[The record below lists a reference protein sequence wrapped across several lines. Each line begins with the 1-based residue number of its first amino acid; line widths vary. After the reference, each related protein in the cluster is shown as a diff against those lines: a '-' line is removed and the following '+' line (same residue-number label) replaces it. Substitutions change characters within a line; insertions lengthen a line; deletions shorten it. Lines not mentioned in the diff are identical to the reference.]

1 MTNMGTKLSP
11 QTDKTSYLRHHSPS
25 RCRSQESGYYGL
37 SIDRKRKILP
47 LSVNIHR
54 MPSLDGIRAI
64 AITLVFLSHVGFGS
78 VVPGGLG
85 VTIFF
90 FLSGFLIT
98 TILIRETLE
107 TGKIKF
113 SSFYLR
119 RAMRLMPPL
128 LAVLIFSIALLKLGF
143 AKGELNKGALIS
155 QLLFYYNY
163 YSYLGFGDSETVQ
176 GLEVLW
182 SLSVEEHFYLVW
194 PAIFL
199 LVFQRRLRIGHL
211 WLLAGAIL
219 MVRCYRFFVLETSEW
234 RIFTLTDSRFDGL
247 LYGCILAILM
257 TKGAIRFFPQSGWKR
272 RSLCLFAGFS
282 IILTL
287 VVRDEAFRS
296 TIRYSIQ
303 GIALMPLFFYAIT
316 DSKAWYY
323 QPLNWRAVRIVGL
336 YSYSIYLVHFVIIK
350 ALVGSGAFS
359 MGSMALIVAAS
370 GLSLLWA
377 WIVHQSIEK
386 PLDPLRSVI
395 SKYPSEW
402 TKHIYSARQ
411 MLTALAPSMVLL
423 VGLAFVFTQI

>member
-1 MTNMGTKLSP
+1 
-11 QTDKTSYLRHHSPS
+11 
-25 RCRSQESGYYGL
+25 
-37 SIDRKRKILP
+37 
-47 LSVNIHR
+47 

-98 TILIRETLE
+98 TILIREAAE
-107 TGKIKF
+107 TGIIKF

-119 RAMRLMPPL
+119 RAMRLAPPL
-128 LAVLIFSIALLKLGF
+128 LAVLIFSIGLVKLGF
-143 AKGELNKGALIS
+143 ARGELNKGALIS

-163 YSYLGFGDSETVQ
+163 YSYLGFGNSETVQ

-182 SLSVEEHFYLVW
+182 SLSVEEHFYFVW
-194 PAIFL
+194 PAIFVL
-199 LVFQRRLRIGHL
+199 LFRKRLHIGHL
-211 WLLAGAIL
+211 WLLAGMIL
-219 MVRCYRFFVLETSEW
+219 MVRCYRFFVLEDSEW
-234 RIFTLTDSRFDGL
+234 KIFTLTDSRFDGL

-257 TKGAIRFFPQSGWKR
+257 AKGVVSFFPESGWKR
-272 RSLCLFAGFS
+272 QLLCFFAGFS

-296 TIRYSIQ
+296 TIRYTIQ

-316 DSKAWYY
+316 DSKAWYH

-336 YSYSIYLVHFVIIK
+336 YSYSTYLVHFVIIK

-359 MGSMALIVAAS
+359 MGSMELIFAAS

-377 WIVHQSIEK
+377 WIVHQVIEK
-386 PLDPLRSVI
+386 PLDPLRSVV

-402 TKHIYSARQ
+402 MKHVFSTRQ
-411 MLTALAPSMVLL
+411 MLTALAPSAVLL
-423 VGLAFVFTQI
+423 VGLVFVFTQI